1 MNQKKKY
8 SVFLGNVGAC
18 FDRYC
23 PAYEE
28 PFSVAELFDRVAS
41 IDLLSGVDL
50 VATPGL
56 LDDLATV
63 KKKKQETGLQIVSIA
78 VDIFT
83 QKIFKQGSYSSIDHK
98 IRQKA
103 IDDAKKLM
111 GIAADL
117 DCPSITFW
125 PGQDGY
131 DYIFQADYLQ
141 ERTWFT
147 DSVREI

>member
-28 PFSVAELFDRVAS
+28 SFSVAELFDRVAS

-50 VATPGL
+50 VATPDL

-78 VDIFT
+78 VDIFN
-83 QKIFKQGSYSSIDHK
+83 QKIFKQGSYS
-98 IRQKA
+98 
-103 IDDAKKLM
+103 
-111 GIAADL
+111 
-117 DCPSITFW
+117 
-125 PGQDGY
+125 
-131 DYIFQADYLQ
+131 
-141 ERTWFT
+141 
-147 DSVREI
+147 